1 MTEAGAARHAP
12 RHAVPTRD
20 RIVLAATRLFQQR
33 GYHAVTTAEIL
44 GEARAPRGSMY
55 HHFPLG
61 KEQIAIAAVAR
72 IRGDVMALL
81 RKLQADGSSLEDT
94 IRTMT
99 DGMARWLRASA
110 WREGTMLASA
120 AIGAVPDLPKLHAA
134 IRDALDEW
142 RDHLTGRLVAD
153 GWSKPGARTMS
164 QTILAG
170 IEGAMILAR
179 IEQDERI
186 VTHVAA
192 TLAGLIAAGAGGRA
206 PRNKNTARNDGP
218 QDPVVAGGG
227 A

>member
-1 MTEAGAARHAP
+1 MTEAVAARHA
-12 RHAVPTRD
+12 VSTRD

-81 RKLQADGSSLEDT
+81 CKLQAGGSSLEDT
-94 IRTMT
+94 IRAMT

-110 WREGTMLASA
+110 WREGTMLACT

-134 IRDALDEW
+134 IRDAVEQW
-142 RDHLTGRLVAD
+142 RDHLAGRLVAD
-153 GWSKPGARTMS
+153 GWSKPGARTMA
-164 QTILAG
+164 QIILAG

-186 VTHVAA
+186 ITRVAA
-192 TLAGLIAAGAGGRA
+192 TLVRLIAAG
-206 PRNKNTARNDGP
+206 DGEP
-218 QDPVVAGGG
+218 A
-227 A
+227 

>member
-1 MTEAGAARHAP
+1 MTGEAAARRAP
-12 RHAVPTRD
+12 SRHAVPTRD

-44 GEARAPRGSMY
+44 DEARAPKGSMY

-72 IRGDVMALL
+72 IRGDVMSLL
-81 RKLQADGSSLEDT
+81 RTLQAGGSSLADT
-94 IRTMT
+94 IREMT
-99 DGMARWLRASA
+99 DGMARWVRASA

-134 IRDALDEW
+134 IRDAVGQW
-142 RDHLTGRLVAD
+142 RDHLAGRLVAD

-186 VTHVAA
+186 ITRVAA
-192 TLAGLIAAGAGGRA
+192 TLARLIAAG
-206 PRNKNTARNDGP
+206 DGEP
-218 QDPVVAGGG
+218 A
-227 A
+227 

>member
-1 MTEAGAARHAP
+1 MIGDAVAARRASKQ
-12 RHAVPTRD
+12 AVPTRD

-44 GEARAPRGSMY
+44 DEARAPRGSMY

-94 IRTMT
+94 IRAMT

-120 AIGAVPDLPKLHAA
+120 AIGAVPDLPRLHAA
-134 IRDALDEW
+134 IRDAVEQW
-142 RDHLTGRLVAD
+142 RDHLAARLVDA

-164 QTILAG
+164 QTILAA

-186 VTHVAA
+186 VTHVAS
-192 TLAGLIAAGAGGRA
+192 TLVRLLAAGDRDRA
-206 PRNKNTARNDGP
+206 
-218 QDPVVAGGG
+218 
-227 A
+227 

>member
-1 MTEAGAARHAP
+1 MTGEAAARRAP
-12 RHAVPTRD
+12 ARHAVPTRD

-33 GYHAVTTAEIL
+33 GYHAVSTAEIL
-44 GEARAPRGSMY
+44 DQARAPKGSMY

-72 IRGDVMALL
+72 IGGDVMALL
-81 RKLQADGSSLEDT
+81 RTLQADGSSLADT

-99 DGMARWLRASA
+99 DGMARWVRTSA

-134 IRDALDEW
+134 IRDAVEQW
-142 RDHLTGRLVAD
+142 RDHLAGRLVDD
-153 GWSKPGARTMS
+153 GWSKPGARTMAH
-164 QTILAG
+164 TILAG

-186 VTHVAA
+186 ITRVAA
-192 TLAGLIAAGAGGRA
+192 TLARLIAAG
-206 PRNKNTARNDGP
+206 DGEP
-218 QDPVVAGGG
+218 A
-227 A
+227 

>member
-1 MTEAGAARHAP
+1 MTGEAAARRAP
-12 RHAVPTRD
+12 ARHAVPTRD

-33 GYHAVTTAEIL
+33 GYHAVSTAEIL
-44 GEARAPRGSMY
+44 DQARAPKGSMY

-72 IRGDVMALL
+72 IGGDVMALL
-81 RKLQADGSSLEDT
+81 RTLQADGSSLADT

-99 DGMARWLRASA
+99 DGMARWVRTSA

-134 IRDALDEW
+134 ICDAVEQW
-142 RDHLTGRLVAD
+142 RDHLAGRLVDD
-153 GWSKPGARTMS
+153 GWSKPGARTMAH
-164 QTILAG
+164 TILAG

-186 VTHVAA
+186 ITRVAA
-192 TLAGLIAAGAGGRA
+192 TLARLIAAG
-206 PRNKNTARNDGP
+206 DGEP
-218 QDPVVAGGG
+218 A
-227 A
+227 